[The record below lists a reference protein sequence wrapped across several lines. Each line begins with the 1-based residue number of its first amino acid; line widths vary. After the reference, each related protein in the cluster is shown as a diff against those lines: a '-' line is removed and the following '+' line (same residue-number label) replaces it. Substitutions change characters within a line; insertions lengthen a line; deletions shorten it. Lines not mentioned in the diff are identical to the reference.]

1 MSDVTTLGYWN
12 VRGLGQPI
20 RYLLKYAGVK
30 FDDKRYEFGAGSSM
44 TELESICKNWI
55 PDKFN
60 LGLDFPNLPF
70 FIDGDVKVGIHS
82 ILSKQHK
89 FN

>member
-1 MSDVTTLGYWN
+1 MSNVPTLGYWDI
-12 VRGLGQPI
+12 RGLAEPI

-30 FDDKRYEFGAGSSM
+30 FNDKRYEFGPGSSM
-44 TELESICKNWI
+44 TELESIRKNWS

-70 FIDGDVKVGIHS
+70 YIDGDLKVGIHS
-82 ILSKQHK
+82 IL
-89 FN
+89 